1 MPTVTI
7 DETRIRHIFR
17 RAAGRFSQD
26 TLVNRQALIDVA
38 GNPRNYIG
46 TDRFGT
52 EWFVEVRPDGTQ
64 VWAHVRGGK
73 ITNGGLNLA
82 PQEFNLDQNHE

>member
-1 MPTVTI
+1 MPAVTI

-17 RAAGRFSQD
+17 RAGHFSQD
-26 TLVNRQALIDVA
+26 TLLNRQALIDVA
-38 GNPRNYIG
+38 SNPQNYIG

-64 VWAHVRGGK
+64 VWAQVRSRK
-73 ITNGGLNLA
+73 ITNGDLNLT
-82 PQEFNLDQNHE
+82 PQDFDLDPKP